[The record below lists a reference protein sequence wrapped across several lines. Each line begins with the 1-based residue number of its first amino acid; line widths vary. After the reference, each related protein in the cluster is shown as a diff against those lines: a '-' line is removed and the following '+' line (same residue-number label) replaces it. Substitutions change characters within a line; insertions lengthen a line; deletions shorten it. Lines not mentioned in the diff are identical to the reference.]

1 MATHG
6 SVSAFDP
13 SKEDW
18 TTYEERLRYYFV
30 ANDVTDEAK
39 KRSILLAACGAP
51 AYKLIRSLVQA
62 EKLDST
68 PYEDLVKIVK
78 NHYDPKPSVTM
89 QRYKFNTRTRTVG
102 ESIATYVAALRELA
116 QHCEFKETLSDMLRD
131 RLVCGV
137 NHKGITNRLLAEKDL
152 TFDKALEL
160 AQAMESA
167 ERDTQH
173 LQSTQQQPQ
182 DVHHSAVP
190 QKTPKNQSAPR
201 GVPQMPCYR
210 CGGNHPPTRCKFKE
224 AVCHACKKRGHIVRV
239 CRSKG
244 VQRRPPRKTYY
255 VEEEEDQETPGDG
268 TYSLFAVRNQAC
280 DPILRDVCI
289 NQVPIKMELDT
300 GAAVSVITQ
309 RTYQKIAQQN
319 RIQPLQHSDLKLK
332 SYSGETIPVLGC
344 VPVVVRHRQQECEL
358 FVHVVD
364 GEGPDLMGR
373 DWLRDLKVTFGK
385 IHALADSTAVQEVLE
400 KHSKLFCNELGCLQG
415 MEVKLNVDR
424 NATPKFFKARTVPL
438 ALKEKVE
445 VELENLES
453 MGIISPVESSRWAA
467 PIVPV
472 LKQNGAV
479 RICGDYKVTVNQACH
494 TDSYPLPRVEELL
507 ASLSGGN
514 LFSKLDMSQ
523 AYLQLPLDEE
533 SKEYVTVN
541 THKGLYRY
549 NRLPFGISSAPSIFQ
564 RTMETLLQ
572 GIKGVLVY
580 IDDILV
586 TGPTLEEHLST
597 LDKVLEKLG
606 TAGLRLNKP
615 KCFFLQPSIEYLG
628 HIIDKDGLHPT
639 EEKVRAIKEAPKPRN
654 VSELRSFFGII
665 NYYGRFLPNLSSKLA
680 PLYKLLQKDAKW
692 TWGRKQNEA
701 FRAAK
706 SALQDDSL
714 LVHYDESKP
723 LVLACDASQY
733 GLGAVLSHVMDDGKE
748 RPVVYASRTLTPA
761 EKNYSQIEKEGLAII
776 FGVKKFHNFLF
787 GRHFSIESDHQ
798 PLSYL
803 FNETKGVSQTASS
816 RIQRWALTL
825 SAYHYTIRHKPG
837 TTLSNADALSRL
849 PRPTTTSADCLPG
862 DLVHLIDHLSATPAN
877 AANIKDWTAK
887 DPLLS
892 KVKRYIMVGW
902 PDTQLEEEFKPYRSR
917 WKELSTLDGC
927 ILWGS
932 RVVIPPQGRKAVL
945 EELHET
951 HPGCSKMKA
960 LARSYIWWPK
970 MDQEIESLVQKCSVC
985 QESRSSPPTAPLHP
999 WQWPGLPW
1007 SRLHLDF
1014 AGPYMGH
1021 MFLVIVDAHSKWLDA
1036 HIMSS
1041 ITSAKTIETLRSV
1054 FAIHGLPRV
1063 IVTDNGSSF
1072 TSEEFK
1078 MFVRKNGIKH
1088 VTSAPYHPSTNGQ
1101 AERAVQTLK
1110 RGLKCTPG
1118 NSVQEKLSR
1127 FLFGYRITPHTT
1139 TGVPPCEM
1147 LMNRRL
1153 RSRLDLFHPE
1163 MSGKVESRQAKQKE
1177 LHDQR
1182 SLRQFTENDKVYV
1195 QDFTTRKP
1203 KWIPGTVV
1211 QVTGPLSYMIKL
1223 QDGATVRRHVD

>member
-18 TTYEERLRYYFV
+18 TSYEERLRYYFV
-30 ANDVTDEAK
+30 ANDVTDGAK

-68 PYEDLVKIVK
+68 PYEELVNIVK
-78 NHYDPKPSVTM
+78 NHYDPKPSVIM
-89 QRYKFNTRTRTVG
+89 QRYKFNTRTRTAG
-102 ESIATYVAALRELA
+102 ELIAAYVAALRDLA

-137 NHKGITNRLLAEKDL
+137 NHKGITNRLLAEK
-152 TFDKALEL
+152 ALEL

-182 DVHHSAVP
+182 EVHYSAVP
-190 QKTPKNQSAPR
+190 QKTPKQPSATR
-201 GVPQMPCYR
+201 GVPQIPCYR
-210 CGGNHPPTRCKFKE
+210 CGGQHSPMKCKFKE

-244 VQRRPPRKTYY
+244 IQRRPPRKTYY
-255 VEEEEDQETPGDG
+255 VEEREDQETPGDS
-268 TYSLFAVRNQAC
+268 TYSLFAVTGNQRC
-280 DPILRDVCI
+280 DPILREVCI
-289 NQVPIKMELDT
+289 NQVPLKMELDT
-300 GAAVSVITQ
+300 GAAVSVTTQ

-319 RIQPLQHSDLKLK
+319 HIQPLQHSDLKLK
-332 SYSGETIPVLGC
+332 SYSGETIPVLGQ

-373 DWLRDLKVTFGK
+373 DWLRDLKVTLGE
-385 IHALADSTAVQEVLE
+385 IHALGDSSALQEVLE
-400 KHSKLFCNELGCLQG
+400 KHSKLFCNELWCLQG
-415 MEVKLNVDR
+415 MKVKLNVNCD
-424 NATPKFFKARTVPL
+424 ATPKFFKARTVPL
-438 ALKEKVE
+438 ALKEEVE
-445 VELENLES
+445 AELENLES

-479 RICGDYKVTVNQACH
+479 RICGDYKVTVNQACLI
-494 TDSYPLPRVEELL
+494 DSYPLPRVEELL
-507 ASLSGGN
+507 TSLSGGN

-549 NRLPFGISSAPSIFQ
+549 NRLPFGISSAPSTFQ

-580 IDDILV
+580 IDDILI
-586 TGPTLEEHLST
+586 TGPTIEEHLST

-606 TAGLRLNKP
+606 VANLRLNKP

-654 VSELRSFFGII
+654 ISELRSFFGII
-665 NYYGRFLPNLSSKLA
+665 NYYSRFLPNLSTKLA
-680 PLYKLLQKDAKW
+680 PLYQLLQKDTKW

-701 FRAAK
+701 FKAAK

-733 GLGAVLSHVMDDGKE
+733 GLGAVLSHVMEDGKE
-748 RPVVYASRTLTPA
+748 RPVAYASRTLTPA

-803 FNETKGVSQTASS
+803 FSETKGVSQTASS

-825 SAYHYTIRHKPG
+825 GAYHYNICHKPG
-837 TTLSNADALSRL
+837 ATLSNA
-849 PRPTTTSADCLPG
+849 
-862 DLVHLIDHLSATPAN
+862 
-877 AANIKDWTAK
+877 
-887 DPLLS
+887 
-892 KVKRYIMVGW
+892 
-902 PDTQLEEEFKPYRSR
+902 
-917 WKELSTLDGC
+917 
-927 ILWGS
+927 
-932 RVVIPPQGRKAVL
+932 
-945 EELHET
+945 ET
-951 HPGCSKMKA
+951 
-960 LARSYIWWPK
+960 RNYF
-970 MDQEIESLVQKCSVC
+970 
-985 QESRSSPPTAPLHP
+985 R
-999 WQWPGLPW
+999 
-1007 SRLHLDF
+1007 
-1014 AGPYMGH
+1014 
-1021 MFLVIVDAHSKWLDA
+1021 
-1036 HIMSS
+1036 
-1041 ITSAKTIETLRSV
+1041 
-1054 FAIHGLPRV
+1054 
-1063 IVTDNGSSF
+1063 
-1072 TSEEFK
+1072 
-1078 MFVRKNGIKH
+1078 
-1088 VTSAPYHPSTNGQ
+1088 
-1101 AERAVQTLK
+1101 
-1110 RGLKCTPG
+1110 
-1118 NSVQEKLSR
+1118 
-1127 FLFGYRITPHTT
+1127 
-1139 TGVPPCEM
+1139 
-1147 LMNRRL
+1147 
-1153 RSRLDLFHPE
+1153 
-1163 MSGKVESRQAKQKE
+1163 
-1177 LHDQR
+1177 
-1182 SLRQFTENDKVYV
+1182 
-1195 QDFTTRKP
+1195 
-1203 KWIPGTVV
+1203 
-1211 QVTGPLSYMIKL
+1211 
-1223 QDGATVRRHVD
+1223 